1 MTSHPPRRT
10 ALCWAVA
17 VAFVV
22 VEWVAPAALANSCA
36 TASASA
42 AARMPAQAFR
52 GVRIALEDLE
62 RLLNEGNVILIDVR
76 PYHAYLQAH
85 LPNAVSIPLEELEGA
100 LVRLGAAN
108 ARIVLYCGG
117 PAGKKSG
124 RAAALLR
131 ERGFDRVYCLDGG
144 FARWVASGRVV
155 IVNPT

>member
-36 TASASA
+36 TASASP

-62 RLLNEGNVILIDVR
+62 RL
-76 PYHAYLQAH
+76 
-85 LPNAVSIPLEELEGA
+85 LEGA